1 MMPEQ
6 ESHPIMDVGVAN
18 KMRLSEPSVPVC
30 QLRGIHHVGF
40 VVNSI
45 EEVADRFAKSIG
57 AIWDH
62 KTTHDPLQ
70 RVRVSFVGGGNSS
83 FTSVELVEP
92 AGPNSPVERFLQR
105 GGGLH
110 HLCYEVDRLED
121 QLSFSR
127 SDGGV
132 IVKPPLPAAAFE
144 GRRIAWVVTK
154 DKLLLEFLE
163 GAS

>member
-1 MMPEQ
+1 
-6 ESHPIMDVGVAN
+6 MDN
-18 KMRLSEPSVPVC
+18 MRVSEPSAPVC
-30 QLRGIHHVGF
+30 HLPRLHHVGF

-45 EEVADRFAKSIG
+45 EAVADRFAKSIG
-57 AIWDH
+57 ATWDH

-70 RVRVSFVGGGNSS
+70 LVKVSFIGERNPS

-92 AGPNSPVERFLQR
+92 AGTNSPVERFLQR

-110 HLCYEVDRLED
+110 HLCYEVDRLEE
-121 QLSFSR
+121 QLSFSQ
-127 SDGGV
+127 SIGGV
-132 IVKPPLPAAAFE
+132 IVKPPLPAVAFD

-163 GAS
+163 SAS

>member
-1 MMPEQ
+1 MN
-6 ESHPIMDVGVAN
+6 VGVAN
-18 KMRLSEPSVPVC
+18 NMRFSEPSVPVC
-30 QLRGIHHVGF
+30 QLRGLHHVGF

-45 EEVADRFAKSIG
+45 EEVAGRFAKSIG
-57 AIWDH
+57 AIWDQ

-70 RVRVSFVGGGNSS
+70 RVRVSFIVGGNTSL
-83 FTSVELVEP
+83 TSVELVEP
-92 AGPNSPVERFLQR
+92 AGPNSPVEHFLRR

-110 HLCYEVDRLED
+110 HLCYEVDRLEH
-121 QLSFSR
+121 QLIFSR
-127 SDGGV
+127 SIGGV

-163 GAS
+163 AAS

>member
-1 MMPEQ
+1 MPIAQ
-6 ESHPIMDVGVAN
+6 EKATMVDRWVVDN
-18 KMRLSEPSVPVC
+18 MRVSEPHVPVC
-30 QLRGIHHVGF
+30 QVRRLHHVGF

-45 EEVADRFAKSIG
+45 EAVADRFAKSIG
-57 AIWDH
+57 ATWDH

-70 RVRVSFVGGGNSS
+70 RVRVSFIRGGNPS

-92 AGPNSPVERFLQR
+92 AGTNSPVEQFLQR

-110 HLCYEVDRLED
+110 HLCYEVDRLEE

-127 SDGGV
+127 SVGGV
-132 IVKPPLPAAAFE
+132 VVKPPLPAAAFD
-144 GRRIAWVVTK
+144 GRRIAWMVTK

-163 GAS
+163 AAS